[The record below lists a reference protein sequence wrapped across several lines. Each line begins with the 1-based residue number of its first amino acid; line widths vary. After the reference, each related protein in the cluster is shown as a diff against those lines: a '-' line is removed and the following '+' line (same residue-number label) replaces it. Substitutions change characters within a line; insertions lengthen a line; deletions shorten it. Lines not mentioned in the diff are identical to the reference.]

1 MKGLLKDICTFVFG
15 KDACLLCYQQDLVKL
30 LVMLVFCLLLLTG
43 CVTSLQLT
51 SFQTTI
57 DVIED
62 VTEGESNILTCFI
75 TFHGIV

>member
-1 MKGLLKDICTFVFG
+1 MSVMLPTGFG
-15 KDACLLCYQQDLVKL
+15 KTFGYACLL
-30 LVMLVFCLLLLTG
+30 FTG
-43 CVTSLQLT
+43 CVTSLQST
-51 SFQTTI
+51 SFQTTM